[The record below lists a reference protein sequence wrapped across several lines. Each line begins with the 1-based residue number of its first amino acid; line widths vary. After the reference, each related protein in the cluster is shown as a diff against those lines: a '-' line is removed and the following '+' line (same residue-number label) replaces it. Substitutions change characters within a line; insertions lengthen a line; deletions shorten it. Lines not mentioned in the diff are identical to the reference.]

1 VTLGDRTPI
10 SLQALVADIDT
21 RKAASLLSPPMTAT
35 SINYFRQV
43 SIVTAI
49 LFSVAGSSRAQTSA
63 EAEPN
68 SLIVSTL
75 LDSPQQAVL
84 LKKTDRVMVGA
95 VRLNGH
101 FYEIE
106 IADESRV
113 SIPRDQ
119 VEFVGANAEEV
130 YQYKCRGITRWKTG
144 DHFQITRWC
153 IQNKLL
159 VHAIDHFEEVER
171 QSPNHPSVKQLGAE
185 LQQKILSDESFRV
198 FAGLPP
204 LTTATVAAANP
215 KAVGNVSLASATSQ
229 IAEHPQVSIYFNDR
243 IQPILMNRCSQS
255 ACHGATS
262 NNALRL
268 LEPRGKAYAS
278 VSSENLKHVLAM
290 VAPDESETPRLLSY
304 ATKAHGTQRLPAIA
318 LTETALIEELKKWI
332 RFSENPVVPAV
343 ATHNPLATIPTASS
357 ASATSPSVTSPSV
370 TNTRAENSAKL
381 NPLSPGSSQLRAV
394 PGSSSQVEFPAGLSK
409 PTVSEI
415 DALDAQLDK
424 ILSKQMPKSSA
435 ARDPFDPAEFNRQA
449 EKQGTQPR

>member
-1 VTLGDRTPI
+1 MVPSYGRATPI
-10 SLQALVADIDT
+10 SLHALVADIDT
-21 RKAASLLSPPMTAT
+21 RKAASLPSPPMAAT
-35 SINYFRQV
+35 TINYFRQV

-84 LKKTDRVMVGA
+84 LKKTDRVMVGT

-119 VEFVGANAEEV
+119 VEFVGANEEEV

-204 LTTATVAAANP
+204 LTTATVATAKP

-278 VSSENLKHVLAM
+278 VSSENLKHVLTM

-318 LTETALIEELKKWI
+318 LTETSLIEELKKWI

-343 ATHNPLATIPTASS
+343 ATHNPLSTIPTASS
-357 ASATSPSVTSPSV
+357 ANATS
-370 TNTRAENSAKL
+370 TRAENPAKL

-409 PTVSEI
+409 PTLSEI

-424 ILSKQMPKSSA
+424 ILSKQMPKSSP

-449 EKQGTQPR
+449 EKQGSQPR